1 MLLPLGS
8 DSGGQVLLPL
18 GSESGLVVCFWS
30 LGGIQTLSDTFK
42 RSIHHPISASRQA
55 ASVLAE
61 MPSASLF
68 MQVLD
73 VTDSR
78 AQDEAFSAHVVR

>member
-1 MLLPLGS
+1 
-8 DSGGQVLLPL
+8 
-18 GSESGLVVCFWS
+18 
-30 LGGIQTLSDTFK
+30 
-42 RSIHHPISASRQA
+42 
-55 ASVLAE
+55 